1 MKTFTNLA
9 HRAFKKC
16 ASLGTTNRNRYYLFS
31 IIMLLTLGAGTAW
44 GEDVTFNYAD
54 YQGKGTQSTGSSY
67 TMEKSGM
74 LSIENDKFYG
84 NTSYAHF
91 YAKGTITVTPATGV
105 TITKIVLT
113 ASGSSYNGYQDG
125 GTITASTGTI
135 SGSGTTVT
143 WTGSA
148 TNAFTLNNSK
158 QIRWKTIV
166 VTYTGSST
174 PAKTYDVTWMVNGE
188 EWDTT
193 EDVEENTQITT
204 LPTEPTDECAG
215 KVFQGWTDKEITDGQ
230 KPAVLFKDKSPE
242 ITGNT
247 TFYAV
252 FATVPAGGG
261 TGGSITISSETEN
274 FPTAYGTANTFT
286 EYTLEDYKFKI
297 QQVYKIGEKL
307 QWRASGNKSGTGTM
321 YNTQKFP
328 ANIASIVIV
337 FDASDSN
344 KNHTVKVGATENP
357 TSGTSIS
364 PSISDVTY
372 TFDCSGGSYDY
383 FVLTN
388 GSGAGYITS
397 ITINYGS
404 VATPIDYT
412 TSCSGS
418 TEPVVPLTDEQLKW
432 SAATATA
439 LKGAAENAFPEL
451 TNSLEV
457 DVAYTSSNAS
467 VATIAADG
475 QITLLAPGT
484 TTISAIFAGGEV
496 SGTKYAAKT
505 VTYTLTVK
513 QLVSCADI
521 YNLADDATFVLK
533 DFVVTYVNG
542 KYTYIKDA
550 TGYGLIYKDSYG
562 LIAGDQVASGKFEGK
577 RDSYNGLVEIIP
589 TTAAIDLHAT
599 NGTAPE
605 PELMA
610 TNPVA
615 GDMNKYVKFENVSF
629 ASTAFSSKSIN
640 GTIEGQGSS
649 IKFYDQFA
657 TDKTFDTSKKYDV
670 IGVVSMFNSVQ
681 VNFISAEEVA
691 EPTLNL
697 TTTPIDFGKVAIN
710 STNEST
716 LQLSGSLL
724 TKDITLSV
732 EGDSY
737 FTVSANS
744 ITPSEGNVNETITI
758 TYEPTVEGT
767 HTATL
772 KITSDELTEQT
783 ITLTGNAVEEYTVHF
798 YVNGEEQTEL
808 AKTILSG
815 NTLDALPEEPESC
828 DPLTY
833 PTFAGW
839 ASDEIDGTT
848 DVKPTMLDLST
859 PITSDCNYYAV
870 FEKATVGG
878 SSEEQ
883 TETITIEN
891 FKSSGDGE
899 KRTCETNSATWTW
912 LKNNAS
918 SPINVTYAEIRLYQY
933 HSMTIS
939 QKDGCDISKIVA
951 NVSELKYAT
960 PFAGELSGAE
970 KTLDGN
976 NITLTP
982 TSEDIVIKQSAQ
994 SRVNSFVVTYTTSTT
1009 TYEYITSCEVVVPTC
1024 EITYDFAGGEG
1035 ECTTDIVEK
1044 DTEYTLCA
1052 TAPAKTGHTFL
1063 KWKDQNGD
1071 EYEAGA
1077 TINSVTEDLTLT
1089 AQWQINSYKVTWTS
1103 LGEEVAS
1110 ANVEYN
1116 SQPTKPETDP
1126 TYKCYGEK
1134 EFVGWTTK
1142 EIDGVGTP
1150 ENLYTDEFP
1159 VVTEAVTYYA
1169 VFAGKSTEASVVT
1182 NTLLVTEK
1190 LGNYTSGSMTDDQQN
1205 VWNYFAGGLENTG
1218 TYYLALR
1225 NNDSETSYIE
1235 SPKFVGTVQS
1245 IVAHVKNG
1253 SASKVRTVYLRSSAI
1268 EKPTEGDLGET
1279 SIPTSNNGDVTL
1291 NITTSFDKFFIQ
1303 VSDGLQFHKIVVT
1316 SGIAAGAHIDYIT
1329 SCDAVT
1335 SSISIDN
1342 ISLCVGDVHTITA
1355 TIKPA
1360 TAASAVS
1367 YTIKENATNAI
1378 SLSGNTITALAE
1390 GTATITAT
1398 IENATDYAGSSID
1411 FKVTVDA
1418 APVTSKVV
1426 ILAQHGGQWYA
1437 MKAEYYE
1444 ENKSLNAIPVTYVNG
1459 TLYNVADSEKDAI
1472 EWERTTRGN
1481 TATFKKGENY
1491 LIGTTGTDLKL
1502 GDIAFEWAVDGNL
1515 YLCDDN
1521 KRTFIFNKE
1530 GYFKNYAKTNYSNGV
1545 AIDATYSS
1553 LPVVTAP
1560 VYATGDA
1567 YGRTVTTGNFGTIC
1581 IPYGS
1586 SNYKGA
1592 EFYEVAWVKMNEES
1606 MPTTLYLDQL
1616 EAGATLKA
1624 GKPYIFKATAT
1635 EIAIIGDGTSVAT
1648 PITGKNGLT
1657 GTFEN
1662 IAAGGILVDKYII
1675 AQNQFWT
1682 ATAENYLNAYR
1693 AYIMPS
1699 SIPKTEPAEIPGR
1712 RRIAMGTAGENEA
1725 TGLDNITTTDT
1736 PVKVI
1741 VNGQL
1746 IIIRE
1751 GVKYN
1756 VQGVRL

>member
-1 MKTFTNLA
+1 MLALGVGNAWGAEAEVYSADFTSVATHSYTQNQTFTLNSKSWTSSVSQVNSKVFYLGCNSTHKAKGVLNNNSTFSEIVTALKSVDSKYSANVSTA
-9 HRAFKKC
+9 HAYAMLFDNAYTNVTRVSFGWAGGNNAFQV
-16 ASLGTTNRNRYYLFS
+16 YLFGYS
-31 IIMLLTLGAGTAW
+31 NSSWSLLKQT
-44 GEDVTFNYAD
+44 NYA
-54 YQGKGTQSTGSSY
+54 T
-67 TMEKSGM
+67 
-74 LSIENDKFYG
+74 
-84 NTSYAHF
+84 
-91 YAKGTITVTPATGV
+91 
-105 TITKIVLT
+105 
-113 ASGSSYNGYQDG
+113 
-125 GTITASTGTI
+125 
-135 SGSGTTVT
+135 SGTTVSGSVE
-143 WTGSA
+143 WTGEA
-148 TNAFTLNNSK
+148 TDYAKFAIVARPGTTTSVASSKTL
-158 QIRWKTIV
+158 RA
-166 VTYTGSST
+166 ST
-174 PAKTYDVTWMVNGE
+174 FKIYA
-188 EWDTT
+188 T
-193 EDVEENTQITT
+193 ED
-204 LPTEPTDECAG
+204 
-215 KVFQGWTDKEITDGQ
+215 
-230 KPAVLFKDKSPE
+230 
-242 ITGNT
+242 
-247 TFYAV
+247 
-252 FATVPAGGG
+252 AGGSG
-261 TGGSITISSETEN
+261 ET
-274 FPTAYGTANTFT
+274 
-286 EYTLEDYKFKI
+286 
-297 QQVYKIGEKL
+297 
-307 QWRASGNKSGTGTM
+307 
-321 YNTQKFP
+321 
-328 ANIASIVIV
+328 
-337 FDASDSN
+337 
-344 KNHTVKVGATENP
+344 
-357 TSGTSIS
+357 
-364 PSISDVTY
+364 
-372 TFDCSGGSYDY
+372 
-383 FVLTN
+383 
-388 GSGAGYITS
+388 
-397 ITINYGS
+397 
-404 VATPIDYT
+404 
-412 TSCSGS
+412 
-418 TEPVVPLTDEQLKW
+418 VVSLTDEQLKW
-432 SAATATA
+432 SATTATA
-439 LKGAAENAFPEL
+439 LKGADNNEFPTL
-451 TNSLEV
+451 TNTLGLTV
-457 DVAYTSSNAS
+457 TYDSSNKDA
-467 VATIAADG
+467 ATIAADG
-475 QITLLAPGT
+475 KITLLAPGT

-589 TTAAIDLHAT
+589 TTEVGDLGAT
-599 NGTAPE
+599 PGTAPD
-605 PELMA
+605 PEVMN
-610 TNPVA
+610 TNPTED
-615 GDMNKYVKFENVSF
+615 DMNKYVKLENVSF

-649 IKFYDQFA
+649 IKFYDQFT

-670 IGVVSMFNSVQ
+670 KGVVSMFNSVQ

-737 FTVSANS
+737 FTVSPNS
-744 ITPSEGNVNETITI
+744 ITPSEGSVNETITI
-758 TYEPTVEGT
+758 TYKPTVEDT

-772 KITSDELTEQT
+772 KITSDELAEQT
-783 ITLTGNAVEEYTVHF
+783 ITLTGQAVQQHTVHF
-798 YVNGEEQTEL
+798 FVNGEEQTEF
-808 AKTILSG
+808 AKKVLSG
-815 NTLDALPEEPESC
+815 NTLEELPTATSC
-828 DPLTY
+828 DLLNY

-839 ASDEIDGTT
+839 TSAEIDGTT

-870 FEKATVGG
+870 FAKGTTSSGSTTSAIMKYTGGTTTNMEDGNNATIVGLDETLFNITSTKTASGNHVGLHKDNNIRLYANKTDGNGNILTIAMAEGYTITQISLEIKQTATFVVKANGQSISGTDNVYDINH
-878 SSEEQ
+878 SSCSIQ
-883 TETITIEN
+883 NTTTEATTQLRLNSITIE
-891 FKSSGDGE
+891 
-899 KRTCETNSATWTW
+899 
-912 LKNNAS
+912 
-918 SPINVTYAEIRLYQY
+918 
-933 HSMTIS
+933 
-939 QKDGCDISKIVA
+939 
-951 NVSELKYAT
+951 
-960 PFAGELSGAE
+960 
-970 KTLDGN
+970 
-976 NITLTP
+976 
-982 TSEDIVIKQSAQ
+982 
-994 SRVNSFVVTYTTSTT
+994 YTTSTT
-1009 TYEYITSCEVVVPTC
+1009 TYEYITSCAAVVPTC

-1035 ECTTDIVEK
+1035 ECTNDIVEEGA
-1044 DTEYTLCA
+1044 EYTLCA
-1052 TAPAKTGHTFL
+1052 TAPTKTGHTFL
-1063 KWKDQNGD
+1063 NWKDQNGD

-1089 AQWQINSYKVTWTS
+1089 AQWQVNSYSVTWMS
-1103 LGEEVAS
+1103 LGEEVLVNS
-1110 ANVEYN
+1110 TNYN
-1116 SQPTKPETDP
+1116 TQPTKPATDP
-1126 TYKCYGEK
+1126 AYTCGTGK
-1134 EFVGWTTK
+1134 EFVGWTTQ
-1142 EIDGVGTP
+1142 EIDGVGVP
-1150 ENLYTDEFP
+1150 ANLYTDEFP
-1159 VVTEAVTYYA
+1159 VVTEAITYYA

-1335 SSISIDN
+1335 SSISIDD
-1342 ISLCVGDVHTITA
+1342 ISMCVGDVHTITA

-1398 IENATDYAGSSID
+1398 IEDATDYAGSSID

-1444 ENKSLNAIPVTYVNG
+1444 ENKSLNAIPVTYING
-1459 TLYNVADSEKDAI
+1459 TLYNVADAEKAAI

-1491 LIGTTGTDLKL
+1491 LIGTTDTELKL

-1530 GYFKNYAKTNYSNGV
+1530 GYFKNYSTKNASNGV

-1560 VYATGDA
+1560 VYATATIYTRD
-1567 YGRTVTTGNFGTIC
+1567 VTADNFGTIC
-1581 IPYGS
+1581 LPYGS
-1586 SNYKGA
+1586 SNYAGA
-1592 EFYEVAWVKMNEES
+1592 EFYEVSSLVVGQGLW
-1606 MPTTLYLDQL
+1606 LDQL
-1616 EAGATLKA
+1616 VAGAALEA
-1624 GKPYIFKATAT
+1624 GKPYIFKATANK
-1635 EIAIIGDGTSVAT
+1635 IVVAYEGSAASS
-1648 PITGKNGLT
+1648 PAAGANGLT
-1657 GTFEN
+1657 GTFTEIEAN
-1662 IAAGGILVDKYII
+1662 GVLVGNYII
-1675 AQNQFWT
+1675 AENKVWVANDQNT
-1682 ATAENYLNAYR
+1682 LPANR
-1693 AYIMPS
+1693 AYIANTVPT
-1699 SIPKTEPAEIPGR
+1699 TEQPQLPGR
-1712 RRIAMGTAGENEA
+1712 RRVCMGENAA
-1725 TGLDNITTTDT
+1725 TGLDQIVA
-1736 PVKVI
+1736 PEGKAIKVI
-1741 VNGQL
+1741 ENGQL
-1746 IIIRE
+1746 IIIRD

-1756 VQGVRL
+1756 VQGQKL

>member
-1 MKTFTNLA
+1 MKHLKLFFALFAMLA
-9 HRAFKKC
+9 
-16 ASLGTTNRNRYYLFS
+16 LGVGN
-31 IIMLLTLGAGTAW
+31 AW
-44 GEDVTFNYAD
+44 GEDVIDFNATKSALNSTATSTWKSPDLELTGASGATYVIHSMGTKSTTNALQWNKNGFL
-54 YQGKGTQSTGSSY
+54 YQTTSGGKLKSVTIKGTNGKSVSIFASTSAY
-67 TMEKSGM
+67 T
-74 LSIENDKFYG
+74 
-84 NTSYAHF
+84 
-91 YAKGTITVTPATGV
+91 AKATG
-105 TITKIVLT
+105 TAIKTLSLT
-113 ASGSSYNGYQDG
+113 GNDATYTFDASSNYTYLAIN
-125 GTITASTGTI
+125 
-135 SGSGTTVT
+135 GTTSST
-143 WTGSA
+143 SITY
-148 TNAFTLNNSK
+148 
-158 QIRWKTIV
+158 II
-166 VTYTGSST
+166 VTYEASNEPST

-188 EWDTT
+188 EWAIS

-230 KPAVLFKDKSPE
+230 KPAVLFKGKSPE
-242 ITGNT
+242 ITDDL

-252 FATVPAGGG
+252 FAIESTAGGG
-261 TGGSITISSETEN
+261 GTTTETLKGSDLTYSSTSSGYKS
-274 FPTAYGTANTFT
+274 FTATTASGTWTGTAN
-286 EYTLEDYKFKI
+286 
-297 QQVYKIGEKL
+297 
-307 QWRASGNKSGTGTM
+307 
-321 YNTQKFP
+321 YNTQGF
-328 ANIASIVIV
+328 IQI
-337 FDASDSN
+337 N
-344 KNHTVKVGATENP
+344 KNRNNYHIGSPVFASNVKSIKFTTTNNSAISRTFYICSSNSTAEP
-357 TSGTSIS
+357 TSG
-364 PSISDVTY
+364 DL
-372 TFDCSGGSYDY
+372 GSHTTTTINESFTID
-383 FVLTN
+383 LTKDAKQFYIYS
-388 GSGAGYITS
+388 SGAVYIS
-397 ITINYGS
+397 QIDVILDGGATIS
-404 VATPIDYT
+404 DYT
-412 TSCSGS
+412 TSCDGS
-418 TEPVVPLTDEQLKW
+418 TQPVVSLTDEQLKW
-432 SAATATA
+432 SATTATA
-439 LKGAAENAFPEL
+439 LKGADNNEFPTL
-451 TNSLEV
+451 TNELSV
-457 DVAYTSSNAS
+457 PVTYTSSNTSA
-467 VATIAADG
+467 ATIADDG
-475 QITLLAPGT
+475 KITLLAPGT

-496 SGTKYAAKT
+496 SGTKYVAKT

-589 TTAAIDLHAT
+589 TTEVGDLGAT
-599 NGTAPE
+599 PGTAPD
-605 PELMA
+605 PEVMN
-610 TNPVA
+610 TNPTED
-615 GDMNKYVKFENVSF
+615 DMNKYVKLENVSF

-649 IKFYDQFA
+649 IKFYDQFT

-670 IGVVSMFNSVQ
+670 KGVVSMFNSVQ

-697 TTTPIDFGKVAIN
+697 TTTPIDFSKVAIN

-737 FTVSANS
+737 FTVSPNS
-744 ITPSEGNVNETITI
+744 ITPSEGSVNETITI
-758 TYEPTVEGT
+758 TYKPTVEGT

-951 NVSELKYAT
+951 NVSESKYAT

-1398 IENATDYAGSSID
+1398 IEDATDYAGSSID

-1426 ILAQHGGQWYA
+1426 ILAQHAGQWYA
-1437 MKAEYYE
+1437 MKAEKISE
-1444 ENKSLNAIPVTYVNG
+1444 TSLNAIPVTYVNG

-1491 LIGTTGTDLKL
+1491 LIGTTGTELKL

-1530 GYFKNYAKTNYSNGV
+1530 GYFKNYSTKNASNGV

-1560 VYATGDA
+1560 VYATATIYTRD
-1567 YGRTVTTGNFGTIC
+1567 VTADNFGTIC
-1581 IPYGS
+1581 LPYGS
-1586 SNYKGA
+1586 SNYAGA
-1592 EFYEVAWVKMNEES
+1592 EFYEVSSLVVGQGLW
-1606 MPTTLYLDQL
+1606 LDQL
-1616 EAGATLKA
+1616 AAGDALEA
-1624 GKPYIFKATAT
+1624 GKPYIFKATANK
-1635 EIAIIGDGTSVAT
+1635 IVVAYEGSAASS
-1648 PITGKNGLT
+1648 PAAGANGLT
-1657 GTFEN
+1657 GTFTEIEAN
-1662 IAAGGILVDKYII
+1662 GVLVGNYII
-1675 AQNQFWT
+1675 AENKVWVANDQNT
-1682 ATAENYLNAYR
+1682 LPANR
-1693 AYIMPS
+1693 AYIANTVPT
-1699 SIPKTEPAEIPGR
+1699 TEQPQLPGR
-1712 RRIAMGTAGENEA
+1712 RRVCMGENAA
-1725 TGLDNITTTDT
+1725 TGLDQIVA
-1736 PVKVI
+1736 PEGKAIKVI
-1741 VNGQL
+1741 ENGQL
-1746 IIIRE
+1746 IIIRD

-1756 VQGVRL
+1756 VQGQKL